1 LTPAGTSTTREPRP
15 DRRRG
20 LGATVPAVALLGLA
34 SVLVSASRVGAETP
48 APGGGAVAAP
58 TGAGSEAKQ
67 SGSAPTAIIER
78 FHAAILTVLRE
89 AEALGYEGRF
99 RRLAPAVE
107 EAFDLPYMAEKVVGG
122 RWKRLSESERQRWL
136 TTFGH
141 FMKANYAG
149 RFVGY
154 SGQSFETLGREPG
167 AHGTAVVRTR
177 LHNPSGEDVDLTY
190 RLRSIAP
197 GWRIIDI
204 YLKGTVSELAL
215 RRSEYAA
222 VLQREGFD
230 TLLRVVE
237 GRIAEL
243 SSGKE

>member
-1 LTPAGTSTTREPRP
+1 VAVLAG
-15 DRRRG
+15 
-20 LGATVPAVALLGLA
+20 
-34 SVLVSASRVGAETP
+34 ASRVGAQTP
-48 APGGGAVAAP
+48 APGDDAPAAPSGAVADAKTGGETP
-58 TGAGSEAKQ
+58 TVV
-67 SGSAPTAIIER
+67 IER
-78 FHAAILTVLRE
+78 FHAAILAVLRE

-122 RWKRLSESERQRWL
+122 RWKRLTENERQRWL
-136 TTFGH
+136 ATFGQ

-154 SGQSFETLGREPG
+154 SGQSFETLGNEPA
-167 AHGTAVVRTR
+167 AHGTALVRTR
-177 LHNPSGEDVDLTY
+177 LDNPSGENVDLTY

-215 RRSEYAA
+215 RRSEYSA
-222 VLQREGFD
+222 VLQRDGFD
-230 TLLRVVE
+230 SLLKVVE
-237 GRIAEL
+237 ARIAEL
-243 SSGKE
+243 SAGKE